1 MSVKYD
7 RLSITTY
14 IPYAWSDSR
23 EVWEACFACI
33 MIGKVVTSKMTILRE
48 RNYRLVSLRVDE
60 TVRGL
65 KETLRIAL

>member
-1 MSVKYD
+1 M
-7 RLSITTY
+7 
-14 IPYAWSDSR
+14 
-23 EVWEACFACI
+23 CI

-60 TVRGL
+60 AVRGP